1 MTKQTVWV
9 FGDQLNR
16 GIGALRDAS
25 SDTHQVLM
33 VESASK
39 IKSRRWHIQRSHFFV
54 ASMRRFADE
63 LRSEGFSVDYRI
75 APSMREGVQQH
86 IAEMQPSAVV
96 ATEPNSY
103 AARELVK
110 SLGIQTVPSDQ
121 FLCHPDEYSQFM
133 GERRTIKME
142 DFYRWQRRRLNVLM
156 DGDQPCDGQWNF
168 DAENRLPPPK
178 TGHDRW
184 PTPKTYELDA
194 LDQQVIS
201 DVGDNSWGDAP
212 TGVWATTRD
221 DALQRMNY
229 FVENVLPVF
238 GEHEDAM
245 LSSNWHLAH
254 SLLSPYLNNGLLL
267 PMEVIRA
274 AESAY
279 RNGHVPINSAEGF
292 IRQILGWREYIWN
305 CYWRWMPDYAGM
317 NELQAERDLPRM
329 FLDPEATQMSCM
341 KSVVHNVQQRSY
353 VHHIERLMVLGNFSL
368 IAGINPQQLTNWMW
382 ENFIDAAE
390 WVMVPNVIGMS
401 QFADGGMLATKP
413 YASGGAYIDR
423 MSNHCKGCVYD
434 RKKRVGEDACPFT
447 NLYWDF
453 FLRHQD
459 RFVKNPRV
467 ARQVR
472 AAQQLGD
479 KVELQETAQTMLSR
493 LDDGVL

>member
-1 MTKQTVWV
+1 
-9 FGDQLNR
+9 
-16 GIGALRDAS
+16 
-25 SDTHQVLM
+25 
-33 VESASK
+33 
-39 IKSRRWHIQRSHFFV
+39 
-54 ASMRRFADE
+54 MRRFADE
-63 LRSEGFSVDYRI
+63 LRSEGFSVDYRV
-75 APSMREGVQQH
+75 ASSMREGVQQH

-110 SLGIQTVPSDQ
+110 SLGIQTEPSDQ

-156 DGDQPCDGQWNF
+156 DGDQPCEGQWNF

-184 PTPKTYELDA
+184 PTPRTYELDA
-194 LDQQVIS
+194 LDKQVIS
-201 DVGDNSWGDAP
+201 DIGDNSWGDAP

-353 VHHIERLMVLGNFSL
+353 AHHIERLMVLGNFSL

-479 KVELQETAQTMLSR
+479 KVELQETAQTMLAR
-493 LDDGVL
+493 MADGTL

>member
-1 MTKQTVWV
+1 VTKQTVWV
-9 FGDQLNR
+9 YGDQLNR
-16 GIGALRDAS
+16 SIGALRDAS

-63 LRSEGFSVDYRI
+63 LRTEGFSVDYRV
-75 APSMREGVQQH
+75 APSMRQGVQQH
-86 IAEMQPSAVV
+86 IAEIKPSAVV
-96 ATEPNSY
+96 ATEPNSF

-133 GERRTIKME
+133 GVRRTIKME

-194 LDQQVIS
+194 LDKQVIS
-201 DVGDNSWGDAP
+201 DIGDNSWGDAP

-245 LSSNWHLAH
+245 LNSNWHLAH

-274 AESAY
+274 AELAY

-317 NELQAERDLPRM
+317 NELQAERDLPQM

-353 VHHIERLMVLGNFSL
+353 AHHIERLMVLGNFSL
-368 IAGINPQQLTNWMW
+368 IAGINPQQLTKWMW

>member
-86 IAEMQPSAVV
+86 IAELQPSAVV

-121 FLCHPDEYSQFM
+121 CLCHPDEYSQFM

-353 VHHIERLMVLGNFSL
+353 AHHIERLMVLGNFSL

>member
-1 MTKQTVWV
+1 MAKQTVWV

-16 GIGALRDAS
+16 SIGALRDAS

-110 SLGIQTVPSDQ
+110 SLGIQTEPSDQ

-353 VHHIERLMVLGNFSL
+353 AHHIERLMVLGNFSL